1 MDNKKQLIDL
11 ICKRYCKFYKE
22 SKDEDLSCEGFK
34 FFERLSVPLSDGNS
48 DINKL
53 PAAFHHD
60 SILFNILC
68 ERCDFLAD
76 GCDYRD
82 KNYSGK
88 ASPCGGFIL
97 LNNLL
102 DEIKN
107 HAE

>member
-1 MDNKKQLIDL
+1 MDNKKHLIDL

-22 SKDEDLSCEGFK
+22 SKNEDLSCEGFK
-34 FFERLSVPLSDGNS
+34 FFERLSFSLPDGNP
-48 DINKL
+48 DINKI
-53 PAAFHHD
+53 PATFHHD

-68 ERCDFLAD
+68 KRCDFQVD

-82 KNYSGK
+82 KNYSGE

-102 DEIKN
+102 DEINN